1 MKIQNR
7 TFLIALIIMLSMT
20 SATLQLFNTA
30 LKINVRNEL
39 GNIEAGA
46 TVTLYKTKEDYE
58 KNQNPVKTGKTDE
71 KGNVLFEKLETVS
84 YYVQVEKGDKNNFG
98 AGEQTGVLSKE
109 KLNKATIIISE

>member
-1 MKIQNR
+1 MKAKYYFFSTLLLAVFI
-7 TFLIALIIMLSMT
+7 LT
-20 SATLQLFNTA
+20 SATSQLFNTA